1 MANRRSK
8 VIDGLVNPAVMP
20 AFNTLADTVT
30 LTDTKVLTITFPAK
44 TIIAVVA
51 SAFADT
57 DAAKVV
63 SAASVSN
70 NIGTVTFTKTGT
82 NKFSYIIMYTPTET
96 IAANT
101 LTGDTS
107 EVPVP

>member
-8 VIDGLVNPAVMP
+8 VIDAIVNPAALP
-20 AFNTLADTVT
+20 ALSMIADTVT

-44 TIIAVVA
+44 TVLSVVA
-51 SAFADT
+51 STAADT

-63 SAASVSN
+63 WASYIN
-70 NIGTVTFTKTGT
+70 NNLAPVTFTNTGN
-82 NKFSYIIMYTPTET
+82 NKFSYIILFSPTET

-101 LTGDTS
+101 LTVDSS
-107 EVPVP
+107 ETPVQ